1 MFIIFFSV
9 VTVFFYIMIHNK
21 LQCLLQMHTGV
32 RQKVLFRL
40 NCFKM
45 LDRWF
50 PLEHTFT
57 LADSFTF
64 YERQC
69 NFLTEFIARSE
80 YLLRHRLPLL
90 RRFVLCKTP
99 PCMFHTHTPQ
109 DAVLLTIMMYR
120 LANLRPLHGDLGRKE
135 NLSSLGFKGFICL
148 ATTYRVLQARTSVFS
163 KLKN

>member
-99 PCMFHTHTPQ
+99 PCMFHTHTTRCCSVNNY
-109 DAVLLTIMMYR
+109 DV
-120 LANLRPLHGDLGRKE
+120 
-135 NLSSLGFKGFICL
+135 
-148 ATTYRVLQARTSVFS
+148 QARKFKTTTWGLGQKRESFVPWI
-163 KLKN
+163 